1 MKTMVMNRLF
11 ITACLLM
18 AICARAQENLWS
30 PDSLS
35 TSSPNF
41 AMNRYNQLLGYHDQ
55 LMYLTFPLIYPVE
68 TRTIPL
74 RDGEGKNGYW
84 LEGNFSNRF
93 VIHKGKYY
101 NPELLQRLRF
111 TFDVALTPR
120 LTRDNSSPLL
130 PSNNK
135 FGLGLDLLL
144 SSVSGLIKEKTNPVW
159 LTIQMQHYSNGQAD
173 SFFIQDE
180 DGNQRHNYRSGDFST
195 DNLRIL
201 FNLAHLSSGTHVISA
216 AAGWQKEIDIK
227 GPLGMSPELDNSYG
241 KQRLLFSFQWLQ
253 VSRLIT
259 VNNAITSTTKKVTK
273 KRQFSFRT
281 DLEYILGSMPDFPLE
296 NKYRLGAHAY
306 LTYMPSITNEVG
318 FMIHTYVGRD
328 YLNIRYD
335 DIVFI
340 GEAGL
345 YMRINKK

>member
-1 MKTMVMNRLF
+1 
-11 ITACLLM
+11 
-18 AICARAQENLWS
+18 
-30 PDSLS
+30 
-35 TSSPNF
+35 
-41 AMNRYNQLLGYHDQ
+41 
-55 LMYLTFPLIYPVE
+55 MYLTFPLIYPVK

-84 LEGNFSNRF
+84 LEGNISNRF
-93 VIHKGKYY
+93 IIHKGKYY
-101 NPELLQRLRF
+101 NPEWLQRLRF

-144 SSVSGLIKEKTNPVW
+144 SSVAGFLKEKVTPVW
-159 LTIQMQHYSNGQAD
+159 LTVQMQHFSNGQAD
-173 SFFIQDE
+173 SFFIKDDE
-180 DGNQRHNYRSGDFST
+180 GNQRNNYRSGDFST

-201 FNLAHLSSGTHVISA
+201 FNVAHISSGQHVISA

-227 GPLGMSPELDNSYG
+227 GPLGMSPELDDNNYG

-253 VSRLIT
+253 VSRLVT
-259 VNNAITSTTKKVTK
+259 TNSVFSTSTKKVVK

-281 DLEYILGSMPDFPLE
+281 DLEYIMGDLSGFPLE
-296 NKYRLGAHAY
+296 NKHRLGAHAY
-306 LTYMPSITNEVG
+306 LTYMPSTTNEVG
-318 FMIHTYVGRD
+318 FMIHTYYGRD
-328 YLNIRYD
+328 YLNIRFD

-345 YMRINKK
+345 YMRINKR

>member
-1 MKTMVMNRLF
+1 MVMKWLIIAGCLMYTG
-11 ITACLLM
+11 IT
-18 AICARAQENLWS
+18 RAQDVLWS

-35 TSSPNF
+35 ASTPNF

-55 LMYLTFPLIYPVE
+55 LMYLTWPYISPVE
-68 TRTIPL
+68 TRVIPL
-74 RDGEGKNGYW
+74 RAGEGKKGYW

-101 NPELLQRLRF
+101 NPEILQRLRF
-111 TFDVALTPR
+111 TFDVGLTPR
-120 LTRDNSSPLL
+120 LTRDSSSPLL

-135 FGLGLDLLL
+135 FGFGLDLLL
-144 SSVSGLIKEKTNPVW
+144 SPVAALLKERTTPVW
-159 LTIQMQHYSNGQAD
+159 LTVQLHHYSNGQAD
-173 SFFIQDE
+173 SFFIKD
-180 DGNQRHNYRSGDFST
+180 DGNQRNNYRSGDFST
-195 DNLRIL
+195 DYLRFLI
-201 FNLAHLSSGTHVISA
+201 NLANISA
-216 AAGWQKEIDIK
+216 KEHIISVAAGWQQEVDLK
-227 GPLGMSPELDNSYG
+227 GPLGMSPELDNRYG
-241 KQRLLFSFQWLQ
+241 KQRLLFSFQWLKA
-253 VSRLIT
+253 SRLVTI
-259 VNNAITSTTKKVTK
+259 NNLLSSSTKKVAK

-281 DLEYILGSMPDFPLE
+281 DLEYIVGNLAEFPLE
-296 NKYRLGAHAY
+296 NKHRLGAHAY

-318 FMIHTYVGRD
+318 FMIHTYYGRD

>member
-1 MKTMVMNRLF
+1 MVMKWL
-11 ITACLLM
+11 IIAGCL
-18 AICARAQENLWS
+18 IYTGVTRAQDVLWS

-35 TSSPNF
+35 ASTPNF

-55 LMYLTFPLIYPVE
+55 LMYLTWPHISPVE
-68 TRTIPL
+68 TRMIPL
-74 RDGEGKNGYW
+74 RNGEGKTGYW

-101 NPELLQRLRF
+101 NPEILQRLRF
-111 TFDVALTPR
+111 TFDVGLTPR
-120 LTRDNSSPLL
+120 LTRDSSSPLL

-135 FGLGLDLLL
+135 FGVGLDLLL
-144 SSVSGLIKEKTNPVW
+144 SPVAALLKERTTPVW
-159 LTIQMQHYSNGQAD
+159 LTVQLHHYSNGQAD
-173 SFFIQDE
+173 SFFIKD
-180 DGNQRHNYRSGDFST
+180 DGNQRNNYRSGDFST
-195 DNLRIL
+195 DYVRLL
-201 FNLAHLSSGTHVISA
+201 FNLANISA
-216 AAGWQKEIDIK
+216 KDHIISVAAGWQKEVDLK

-241 KQRLLFSFQWLQ
+241 KQRILFSFQWLKA
-253 VSRLIT
+253 SRLVTI
-259 VNNAITSTTKKVTK
+259 NNILSSSTKKVTK

-281 DLEYILGSMPDFPLE
+281 DLEYIVGNLAQFPLE
-296 NKYRLGAHAY
+296 NKHRFGAHAY

-318 FMIHTYVGRD
+318 FMIHTFYGRD